1 LLAASVK
8 EYKMKWMSI
17 RHRTVLSILGIAV
30 VVLVGAAGARA
41 DLLVNLTFDDPGASE
56 GASISSTTNTGT
68 LGGNGSGAG
77 SVTYARND
85 LAGGNFGADEANVNG
100 LISYTVPGGSL
111 TADYTIMWAAR
122 RDGIQDQYDKIMATD
137 NGEFGSFQFDGD
149 GENATWT
156 IASRAQGFSLSDG
169 VWHHFA
175 MSYDHDGG
183 DPKLPGPI
191 PRALVTWYVNG
202 YEIGSNPFVDQQSFA
217 SDITPYLL
225 NQSNGTRPMNG
236 AVDSFRLHNTVL
248 DASAI
253 AQAAAD
259 ALALPPAGTVVSIK

>member
-1 LLAASVK
+1 
-8 EYKMKWMSI
+8 MKWMSI

-122 RDGIQDQYDKIMATD
+122 RDGTQAQFDKIMTTD

-149 GENATWT
+149 GTNATWT
-156 IASRAQGFSLSDG
+156 IASRVQGFSLSDG

-183 DPKLPGPI
+183 QDGIK
-191 PRALVTWYVNG
+191 ALVIWYLDG
-202 YEIGSNPFVDQQSFA
+202 SEIGNNPFVDQQSFA

-236 AVDSFRLHNTVL
+236 AVDSFRLYDEVL
-248 DASAI
+248 GAGEIRQLAITAGIPEPASLTLLAI
-253 AQAAAD
+253 AG
-259 ALALPPAGTVVSIK
+259 LAVLHRRSRRA

>member
-1 LLAASVK
+1 MAASVK

-122 RDGIQDQYDKIMATD
+122 RDGIQAQFDKIMATD

-183 DPKLPGPI
+183 QDGIK
-191 PRALVTWYVNG
+191 ALVIWYLDG
-202 YEIGSNPFVDQQSFA
+202 SEIGNNPFVAQQSFA

-225 NQSNGTRPMNG
+225 NQSSAGRPMDG
-236 AVDSFRLHNTVL
+236 AVDSFQLHNTVL